1 MTLRKEERRE
11 LRKLERELNKKQKDK
26 EELRVKLATIANHSI
41 MIKSEKRKLRQA
53 EINQFKL
60 EQDVDRKFE
69 TGKIIKRH
77 QQLEDQLHSKFIIQ
91 LIIVLGK
98 RKDMTDYL
106 KLIENERKNKMIND
120 YNERKTSNERR
131 VAAELEVLKN
141 EEKRKKTKE
150 ANEN

>member
-1 MTLRKEERRE
+1 
-11 LRKLERELNKKQKDK
+11 
-26 EELRVKLATIANHSI
+26 

-150 ANEN
+150 ATEN

>member
-1 MTLRKEERRE
+1 
-11 LRKLERELNKKQKDK
+11 
-26 EELRVKLATIANHSI
+26 
-41 MIKSEKRKLRQA
+41 
-53 EINQFKL
+53 
-60 EQDVDRKFE
+60 
-69 TGKIIKRH
+69 
-77 QQLEDQLHSKFIIQ
+77 

>member
-1 MTLRKEERRE
+1 
-11 LRKLERELNKKQKDK
+11 
-26 EELRVKLATIANHSI
+26 
-41 MIKSEKRKLRQA
+41 
-53 EINQFKL
+53 
-60 EQDVDRKFE
+60 
-69 TGKIIKRH
+69 
-77 QQLEDQLHSKFIIQ
+77 
-91 LIIVLGK
+91 
-98 RKDMTDYL
+98 MTDYL

>member
-1 MTLRKEERRE
+1 
-11 LRKLERELNKKQKDK
+11 
-26 EELRVKLATIANHSI
+26 
-41 MIKSEKRKLRQA
+41 
-53 EINQFKL
+53 
-60 EQDVDRKFE
+60 
-69 TGKIIKRH
+69 
-77 QQLEDQLHSKFIIQ
+77 

-150 ANEN
+150 ATEN

>member
-1 MTLRKEERRE
+1 
-11 LRKLERELNKKQKDK
+11 
-26 EELRVKLATIANHSI
+26 

-106 KLIENERKNKMIND
+106 KLIENERKNKMIKVIKVIENVFQ
-120 YNERKTSNERR
+120 RLSN
-131 VAAELEVLKN
+131 LK
-141 EEKRKKTKE
+141 EKF
-150 ANEN
+150 AWL

>member
-150 ANEN
+150 ATDN